1 MRPWSLV
8 RVALVPVALGATL
21 TGAPA
26 HTGSAVPYSRA
37 DGAALSIVGTPVD
50 SHVAPPG
57 HYALVVLDGARTPS
71 VAKVVHVG

>member
-1 MRPWSLV
+1 VQLPIGVTW
-8 RVALVPVALGATL
+8 
-21 TGAPA
+21 
-26 HTGSAVPYSRA
+26 SRA